1 MSDVRPSRR
10 GRTRFICTIGPP
22 TLNRDALAKLRENGM
37 DIARVNG
44 AHGSLDDVRNM
55 VKFLRENLPA
65 GVEILLDLPGN
76 KVRTDNIVEP
86 IDLQEGAEFVIP
98 PNRVTYRPLYTL
110 VKPGYR
116 ISAADGAIQLDV
128 VGVRG
133 EDIVTK
139 VVVGGLLRN
148 RKGMN
153 IRGIH
158 DAMPFDFERDISL
171 LNVAIEL
178 KVDYVG
184 LSFVRA
190 PEHVRRIKA
199 QLVGTNV
206 RAVAKVETAEAV
218 ELLPRILATADMIM
232 LDRGDLEAEIGRE
245 NVPLAQKRIIAGA
258 REAGVP
264 VIVASQFMTS
274 MMDKPIPFMAE
285 VSDVANAV
293 MDRADVLMLSEETA
307 VGKFPYD
314 CIGTM
319 RLIAE
324 TVEKRQDSE
333 YGAIILAAGPS
344 TGFGSLTTNKHKC
357 MLDVGGTTIVS
368 HQLENLRACGIRDEN
383 VVVVTGHNHAQVEAY
398 LRGEGFGG
406 RFAYNPW
413 YATTNM
419 LVSTWLARPT
429 ENFLL
434 VYGDIVFER
443 GILADLLATPGDAV
457 LAVDADSEMTPE
469 DEKVRVERGCVVAAS
484 KELDPRECGG
494 EFIGLARFS
503 AKAARALLGEMDRL
517 VKQGRLMSFLT
528 EAVER
533 LPHVGVPLLMCPT
546 DKKPWGDNDGL
557 ADLEHSREKIFPR
570 ILAARRAAH
579 GTPVA

>member
-1 MSDVRPSRR
+1 MSDAAPKAKLK
-10 GRTRFICTIGPP
+10 TRFICTIGPP
-22 TLNRDALAKLRENGM
+22 VAEKEALGKLREHGM

-44 AHGSLDDVRNM
+44 AHGSLDDVRTM
-55 VKFLRENLPA
+55 VSYLRENLPK

-76 KVRTDNIVEP
+76 KVRTDGIVEP
-86 IDLQEGAEFVIP
+86 IDLKVGDEFVIP
-98 PNRVTYRPLYTL
+98 PTRVTYRPLYTL

-128 VGVRG
+128 VDVRG

-139 VVVGGLLRN
+139 VIVGGPLKN

-171 LNVAIEL
+171 LNLAIEL

-218 ELLPRILATADMIM
+218 ELLPFILATADMIM
-232 LDRGDLEAEIGRE
+232 IDRGDLEAEIGRE
-245 NVPLAQKRIIAGA
+245 NVPLAQKTVVKAA
-258 REAGVP
+258 KEAGVP

-274 MMDKPIPFMAE
+274 MMDKPLPFMAE
-285 VSDVANAV
+285 VSDIANAV
-293 MDRADVLMLSEETA
+293 MDGADVLMLSEETA
-307 VGKFPYD
+307 IGKYPYD

-319 RLIAE
+319 RLVAE
-324 TVEKRQDSE
+324 TVEKRRRTE

-368 HQLENLRACGIRDEN
+368 HQLENLRACGVRDEN
-383 VVVVTGHNHAQVEAY
+383 VVVATGHNHAQVEAY
-398 LRGEGFGG
+398 LKGEGFGG
-406 RFAYNPW
+406 RFVFNPW
-413 YATTNM
+413 YATTNI

-429 ENFLL
+429 SNFVL
-434 VYGDIVFER
+434 VYGDIVFDR
-443 GILADLLATPGDAV
+443 AVLADLLATTGDAA
-457 LAVDADSEMTPE
+457 LAIDFDSEMSPE
-469 DEKVRVERGCVVAAS
+469 DEKVEVVDGAVVS
-484 KELDPRECGG
+484 LGKELDPSVAHG

-503 AKAARALLGEMDRL
+503 ARAAKILTDEAEAC
-517 VKQGRLMSFLT
+517 VKHGRMMAFLT
-528 EAVER
+528 EALEKLPER
-533 LPHVGVPLLMCPT
+533 GVPLQAVSLEGRA
-546 DKKPWGDNDGL
+546 WGDNDGL

-570 ILAARRAAH
+570 ILAARRAHAA
-579 GTPVA
+579 PPAK

>member
-1 MSDVRPSRR
+1 MSTERPTRR

-22 TLNRDALAKLRENGM
+22 VLNRESLAKLREAGM

-44 AHGSLDDVRNM
+44 AHGSLQDVADM
-55 VKFLRENLPA
+55 VRFLRENLPA

-76 KVRTDNIVEP
+76 KIRTDGIVEP
-86 IDLQEGAEFVIP
+86 IDLKEGAEFVIP

-128 VGVRG
+128 VEVRG
-133 EDIVTK
+133 QDIVTR

-171 LNVAIEL
+171 LNVAIDL

-184 LSFVRA
+184 LSFVRSA
-190 PEHVRRIKA
+190 EHVRRIKA

-218 ELLPRILATADMIM
+218 ELLHVILAAADMIM

-245 NVPLAQKRIIAGA
+245 NVPLAQKRVIAGA

-274 MMDKPIPFMAE
+274 MMDKPVPFMAE

-293 MDRADVLMLSEETA
+293 LDRADVLMLSEETA
-307 VGKFPYD
+307 VGKYPYD

-319 RLIAE
+319 RRISE
-324 TVEKRQDSE
+324 TIERRQDSE
-333 YGAIILAAGPS
+333 YGAVILAAGPS

-357 MLDVGGTTIVS
+357 MLDVGGSTIVS

-383 VVVVTGHNHAQVEAY
+383 VTVVTGHNHAQIEAY

-406 RFAYNPW
+406 RFAFNPW

-419 LVSTWLARPT
+419 LVSTWLARL
-429 ENFLL
+429 EQNVVLL
-434 VYGDIVFER
+434 YGDIIFDR
-443 GILADLLATPGDAV
+443 GILADVLATPGDAV

-469 DEKVRVERGCVVAAS
+469 DEKVRIDGGRVVQAS

-494 EFIGLARFS
+494 EFIGLARFG
-503 AKAARALLGEMDRL
+503 ARAARLLQQEMDAA
-517 VKQGRLMSFLT
+517 VKHGRLMAFLT
-528 EAVER
+528 EAIEK
-533 LPHVGVPLLMCPT
+533 LPARGVPLVASLT
-546 DKKPWGDNDGL
+546 EGRPWADNDGL
-557 ADLEHSREKIFPR
+557 ADLEHSREKIYPR
-570 ILAARRAAH
+570 ILAARRAQANV
-579 GTPVA
+579 VA